1 MLVFL
6 CFVALQYAQ
15 NGERKMPAKKIYKGV
30 VGFLVVLFLSGIYLQ
45 AYAQPT
51 ELSAVRLGQSPEQTR
66 VVFEVKNKLD
76 YKVFNLQ
83 NPSRVVLDFKSA
95 ANSLSFQ
102 NKRFQDARIAG
113 MRISTNKD
121 RTRVVLDLRDDFAYK
136 YFVLPASDKRPQRLV
151 VDLSNKT
158 KTFLAQQ
165 EAAKSKPLAKAKVQ
179 PEVKPQTSKPEK
191 PSVVLANKVEPSQ
204 NIIKANK
211 ATEEMLNKNQD
222 FAPRKEF
229 LVAIDPGHGGNDTGA
244 VGPTGVKEK
253 DITLA
258 LARALKAE
266 IDKIAGM
273 KAILIRDKDVYLSLS
288 KRVEIAEQHKA
299 DLFISVHADAYST
312 TAPRGGSV
320 YIISPGKGAS
330 TPMAKILAM
339 QENAAAGVLE
349 FSPIERDA
357 LNVIADMSREKNY
370 EKSKV
375 LGNRILQEMKKNL
388 KMHKNGLQ
396 SANFAVLRQASMPSV
411 LIEAAFISNPI
422 EEKNLTTRAF
432 QQKFAQ
438 TVALGIGNYN
448 EQVPSLTTSTMMVQ
462 YRIKK
467 GDNLSTIADN
477 YGTTQREL
485 MRINK
490 ISNANK
496 IMVGQRIRVPI
507 TDKFTLA
514 YQINY
519 KVKPGDTLSQIA
531 ARHKVSQRE
540 IMQVNKITNARKI
553 FVGQQIKIPVKEKL
567 YALAN

>member
-1 MLVFL
+1 MFL
-6 CFVALQYAQ
+6 CFVALQCAQ
-15 NGERKMPAKKIYKGV
+15 NGERKVPVQKIYKGV
-30 VGFLVVLFLSGIYLQ
+30 LGFLVVLFLSGIYLQ

-66 VVFEVKNKLD
+66 VVFEVKNNLD
-76 YKVFNLQ
+76 FKVFSLQ
-83 NPSRVVLDFKSA
+83 NPARVVLDFEKA
-95 ANSLSFQ
+95 TNSLSFQ

-113 MRISTNKD
+113 MRIATNKD

-136 YFVLPASDKRPQRLV
+136 YFILQASDKRPRRLV
-151 VDLSNKT
+151 LDLSNKT
-158 KTFLAQQ
+158 KTILAKQ
-165 EAAKSKPLAKAKVQ
+165 EAATKPVVKTQPQVQ
-179 PEVKPQTSKPEK
+179 APISKPEK

-204 NIIKANK
+204 NIVKANK

-258 LARALKAE
+258 LSRALKSQ
-266 IDKIAGM
+266 IDKVPGM
-273 KAILIRDKDVYLSLS
+273 RAILIRDKDVYLSLS

-312 TAPRGGSV
+312 AAPRGGSV
-320 YIISPGKGAS
+320 YVISQGKGAS

-349 FSPIERDA
+349 LSSIETDA

-375 LGNRILQEMKKNL
+375 LGNRILQEMKKNM

-432 QQKFAQ
+432 QQRFAQ
-438 TVALGIGNYN
+438 TVAQGIGNYN
-448 EQVPSLTTSTMMVQ
+448 EQVPSLTSNTMMVQ
-462 YRIKK
+462 YRIKR
-467 GDNLSTIADN
+467 GDNLSSIADN

-496 IMVGQRIRVPI
+496 IMIGQRIRVPI
-507 TDKFTLA
+507 TENFTLA

-531 ARHKVSQRE
+531 FRHKVSQQE
-540 IMQVNKITNARKI
+540 IMRLNKITNARKI

-567 YALAN
+567 YALAS